1 MAKGDLQS
9 LTDKLAKKDLT
20 VTQQI
25 VHFLAEPSISSLS
38 QIEFVIDTVPANLIV
53 KTAKL
58 RTSIL
63 GGNLPRRHAARKKK
77 HMDPRMG
84 PKIWTPFWEP
94 QKEKTIRQTPKRGPD
109 VVKNHSE

>member
-63 GGNLPRRHAARKKK
+63 GGNLSRRHAARKKK
-77 HMDPRMG
+77 TYGPQNGAQNLDPFLGAAKRKNNSAD
-84 PKIWTPFWEP
+84 PKTRSGCC
-94 QKEKTIRQTPKRGPD
+94 KK
-109 VVKNHSE
+109 S